1 MAVKWGEH
9 NQAKWVGMRPG
20 LDGDQVL
27 VPFDTNVNTTLYTV
41 AADKILL
48 LTDWCFGVA
57 RNKTVEPNLSVRDN
71 TAAVQAYI
79 AKVSTMT
86 GSPGGSLFGSTFF
99 PIELIVAWD
108 IRLNAAGE
116 ICTGYIHGILVDA

>member
-9 NQAKWVGMRPG
+9 NQAKWSGIRPG
-20 LDGDQVL
+20 IDGDQVL
-27 VPFDTNVNTTLYTV
+27 VPFNTNVNTTLYTV

-48 LTDWCFGVA
+48 LTDWCLGVT
-57 RNKTVEPNLSVRDN
+57 RNKTVETALTVRDN

-86 GSPGGSLFGSTFF
+86 AAPGGSLFGSTFF

-116 ICTGYIHGILVDA
+116 TCTGYIHGILVDA